1 MCSSDLVAPHRT
13 DDSASRRRN
22 PSGGLITLL
31 PVALLLSC
39 LVFAAIAYVG
49 VGAIYAKVIDD
60 LPSPSEL
67 DTIVLGENSGVFDRT
82 GTVKLAEFGSD
93 RRENATFEEI
103 PSIVIDT
110 TTAIEDKTFWQN
122 SGFDPLGFVAAALDT
137 LRGSGRGGS
146 TITQQLVQIGRAH
159 V

>member
-1 MCSSDLVAPHRT
+1 MSTVAPHRT

-60 LPSPSEL
+60 LP
-67 DTIVLGENSGVFDRT
+67 NRKF
-82 GTVKLAEFGSD
+82 
-93 RRENATFEEI
+93 
-103 PSIVIDT
+103 
-110 TTAIEDKTFWQN
+110 
-122 SGFDPLGFVAAALDT
+122 
-137 LRGSGRGGS
+137 
-146 TITQQLVQIGRAH
+146 
-159 V
+159 